1 MVYHLTIC
9 LIFLTHSL
17 LQYDI
22 WGFFSEILTIWNE
35 LLTPGPYLMVF
46 REAGQLCRFTQTSLR
61 MMLGTMCFK
70 YITGDCSFEMLQGP
84 QLLLE
89 QKIFK
94 L

>member
-46 REAGQLCRFTQTSLR
+46 REAGQ
-61 MMLGTMCFK
+61 
-70 YITGDCSFEMLQGP
+70 
-84 QLLLE
+84 
-89 QKIFK
+89 
-94 L
+94 